1 MRSPDDLKRELQK
14 ILDAMRFANEH
25 FEHEAFMNAALHC
38 SRDVR
43 ATPLASK
50 MAIAS
55 ADLER
60 LIAECEKDMN
70 HLGLQ

>member
-1 MRSPDDLKRELQK
+1 MRNRDDLKRELQK
-14 ILDAMRFANEH
+14 ILDAVQFATEH

-50 MAIAS
+50 ITIARD
-55 ADLER
+55 DLRR
-60 LIAECEKDMN
+60 LIEECEEV
-70 HLGLQ
+70 Q